1 MRENVTVHDI
11 IGMEYVGV
19 SESDTVQAATELML
33 EEETDTVVVLRGRDP
48 VGMLTCHDALSALV
62 AGGEAVDRP
71 VSEVMSEPA
80 PRITTLADVDEAA
93 GIMFSEPTSHLLVFD
108 GGEFVGLLTER
119 EVMAATSSRTVENG
133 YDAPIG
139 DEDGRELVTDGSDLE
154 TEAEAEEFSTQSI
167 CEVCGSLV
175 RDLSNMNGQLICT
188 DCREV

>member
-1 MRENVTVHDI
+1 MRENVTVRDI

-33 EEETDTVVVLRGRDP
+33 EEETDTIVVLRGRDP
-48 VGMLTCHDALSALV
+48 VGMLTCHDALATLV
-62 AGGEAVDRP
+62 DGGDAAERP
-71 VSEVMSEPA
+71 VSEAMSEPA

-108 GGEFVGLLTER
+108 EGEFVGLLTER
-119 EVMAATSSRTVENG
+119 EVMAATSSRSVEND
-133 YDAPIG
+133 YDAPLA
-139 DEDGRELVTDGSDLE
+139 DENDGELVADGSDYE
-154 TEAEAEEFSTQSI
+154 TEAEEFSTQSI

-175 RDLSNMNGQLICT
+175 RDLSNMNGQLICA